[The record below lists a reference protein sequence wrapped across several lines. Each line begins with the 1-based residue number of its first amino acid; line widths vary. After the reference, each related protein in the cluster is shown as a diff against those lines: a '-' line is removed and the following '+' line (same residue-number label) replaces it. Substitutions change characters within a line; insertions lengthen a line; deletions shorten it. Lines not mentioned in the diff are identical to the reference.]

1 MMSKILLSLILIQ
14 FCLNIDDLE
23 RIRADILANHN
34 YHRKRHQV
42 NDLVRNS
49 EIEKVAQN
57 YSEYLAKIDQ
67 MIHSGSQIYG
77 ENLYYCYNS
86 AKICANGETASQ
98 RWYDEVQYYDFDN
111 PGFSQKTGHFT
122 QLVWKSSAQIGC
134 GSACNSLNHCYITC
148 NYYPP
153 GNYLNRFDTNVFPLK
168 EDEPDTETPDTEI
181 PDTETPGTETPAT
194 ETPVTETPDTE
205 TPGTE
210 TPATETPDTETP
222 VTETPGTET
231 PNTDNNGMNI
241 SKSLILY
248 IFLVVLF

>member
-1 MMSKILLSLILIQ
+1 MGKIYIIVIIVLKS
-14 FCLNIDDLE
+14 
-23 RIRADILANHN
+23 
-34 YHRKRHQV
+34 
-42 NDLVRNS
+42 
-49 EIEKVAQN
+49 
-57 YSEYLAKIDQ
+57 
-67 MIHSGSQIYG
+67 
-77 ENLYYCYNS
+77 
-86 AKICANGETASQ
+86 KICANGETASQ

-210 TPATETPDTETP
+210 TP
-222 VTETPGTET
+222 
-231 PNTDNNGMNI
+231 NTDNNGMNI

>member
-67 MIHSGSQIYG
+67 MIHSGSIYG

-98 RWYDEVQYYDFDN
+98 SWYDEVQYYDFDN

-153 GNYLNRFDTNVFPLK
+153 GNFLNRFDTNVFPLK

-181 PDTETPGTETPAT
+181 PAT